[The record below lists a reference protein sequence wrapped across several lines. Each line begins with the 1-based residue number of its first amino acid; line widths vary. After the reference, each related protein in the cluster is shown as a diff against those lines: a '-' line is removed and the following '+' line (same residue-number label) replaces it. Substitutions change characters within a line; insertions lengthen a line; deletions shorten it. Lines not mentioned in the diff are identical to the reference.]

1 MLSSLILLVC
11 EFSFLLVRGFSIL
24 LVLLVREF
32 SILLVR
38 GFSILLLC
46 GFSILFFLC
55 RLPILLLIA
64 ILIGL
69 FLFINTISELVLI
82 QKRQINF
89 NENGTVVASH
99 HIV

>member
-1 MLSSLILLVC
+1 MLSSLILLLR
-11 EFSFLLVRGFSIL
+11 EFSFLLVHGFSIL
-24 LVLLVREF
+24 H
-32 SILLVR
+32 VR

-69 FLFINTISELVLI
+69 FLFINTICELVLI

>member
-1 MLSSLILLVC
+1 MLKVLKSQEFDRSDQVKGHPRTTLDYVC
-11 EFSFLLVRGFSIL
+11 
-24 LVLLVREF
+24 
-32 SILLVR
+32 
-38 GFSILLLC
+38 
-46 GFSILFFLC
+46 
-55 RLPILLLIA
+55 
-64 ILIGL
+64 LIGL